1 MRSDNTAET
10 EAYAVQVTGQQG
22 RKSTPCLLCDTAQM
36 LFPKKKDTAQMLDTR
51 LRDLIS

>member
-22 RKSTPCLLCDTAQM
+22 RKSAPCLLC
-36 LFPKKKDTAQMLDTR
+36 DTAQMLDTR
-51 LRDLIS
+51 LRDFIS